1 MSTPFQAITTGGKS
15 IAESVTAPLRAV
27 KSDFAQKRKTAE
39 ATYDALDV
47 DYTGLPNNQVQL
59 AQAWGDAVRENLVEG
74 YRTNNQDLI
83 RQAKQQGR
91 SLTSYITTMQQDYS
105 IGRGSVRRAEE
116 KQYQDLSNSREE
128 ITAGF
133 KNRYEAPLGY
143 NLDER
148 GYPKNLSID
157 GTEVAIGEF
166 VNNMKDNPFMVVDA
180 VDFGGGFVAEKNA
193 ARHSSEIISE
203 PSSSS
208 AQSKGVEFANID
220 IENGKVSNDDLA
232 VLYVVRNKLIEDV
245 NNPTEAEVKLIQEI
259 SSDPKR
265 LEEAKDM
272 YIKDY
277 SDFLVNAYETRE
289 QAVDKSDKES
299 AEKQASQGILSIDPV
314 VEQVEGQN
322 LAMYYMDVEGVSFKI
337 RGNERVSAVG
347 IDDNGNVEFVKVIVT
362 VKDPI
367 SGVSTYNEVSY
378 SGDTLTDE
386 TKQLVRNRI
395 EIKAPKQINGYNRF
409 VDKAQKVLRDVPEPS
424 TERTPEE
431 RQQAVIDAIN
441 AGK

>member
-1 MSTPFQAITTGGKS
+1 MGFSSET
-15 IAESVTAPLRAV
+15 
-27 KSDFAQKRKTAE
+27 
-39 ATYDALDV
+39 
-47 DYTGLPNNQVQL
+47 
-59 AQAWGDAVRENLVEG
+59 
-74 YRTNNQDLI
+74 
-83 RQAKQQGR
+83 AKQAGKKSR
-91 SLTSYITTMQQDYS
+91 
-105 IGRGSVRRAEE
+105 RG
-116 KQYQDLSNSREE
+116 K
-128 ITAGF
+128 
-133 KNRYEAPLGY
+133 
-143 NLDER
+143 
-148 GYPKNLSID
+148 
-157 GTEVAIGEF
+157 
-166 VNNMKDNPFMVVDA
+166 
-180 VDFGGGFVAEKNA
+180 

-314 VEQVEGQN
+314 VEQVGGQN

-378 SGDTLTDE
+378 SGDTLSDE

-409 VDKAQKVLRDVPEPS
+409 VDKAQKVLRDAPEPK
-424 TERTPEE
+424 RTIEE
-431 RQQAVIDAIN
+431 RNQAVVDAIN
-441 AGK
+441 GDK